1 MDVVEDSD
9 VVDPQIRCIK
19 IVAPNL
25 KKLRAG
31 YTSVSLDC
39 PGLEHLTFLQTSKD
53 TDVPLEATSLQ
64 SLHSAELHVS
74 RIDTVS
80 VLFKCPNLQSLEL
93 LSDDQATNYS
103 MELGNF
109 LKQLPQ
115 HLELLV
121 LKGKV
126 MKELLPPTEDSL
138 LEKLGR
144 HRLGAFRELRVEIS
158 ASISN
163 YVTLRCLVTACP
175 TLEQL
180 LVRLSPDAEVLP
192 NDENLQIFS
201 TLLRGLDY
209 QDIKV
214 DVQAIRE
221 VSNNQ
226 FW

>member
-9 VVDPQIRCIK
+9 VVDPQIMCIK

-31 YTSVSLDC
+31 YRSVSLDC

-64 SLHSAELHVS
+64 NLHSAELHVS
-74 RIDTVS
+74 RIDIVS

-93 LSDDQATNYS
+93 LLDDQATNFS

-109 LKQLPQ
+109 LKQLPR

-126 MKELLPPTEDSL
+126 MKKLLPPTEDSL

-144 HRLGAFRELRVEIS
+144 HLLGALRELRVEIS
-158 ASISN
+158 AGISN

-180 LVRLSPDAEVLP
+180 LVRLKP
-192 NDENLQIFS
+192 
-201 TLLRGLDY
+201 
-209 QDIKV
+209 
-214 DVQAIRE
+214 
-221 VSNNQ
+221 
-226 FW
+226 